1 MTPQVFVITCF
12 DKETDN
18 FEELSGAFVKRKLAE
33 DAKKN
38 LDRNFPQFEH
48 RIKVLSLQGVANDI
62 MNYRLY
68 CFSKKENE

>member
-33 DAKKN
+33 EVFDA
-38 LDRNFPQFEH
+38 
-48 RIKVLSLQGVANDI
+48 LSPLQLTG
-62 MNYRLY
+62 Y
-68 CFSKKENE
+68 S